1 MADLQIRRT
10 TVTERS
16 ETEAKVEIWIADDED
31 PTAATE
37 TISLA
42 VEVEYREH
50 PQLRELQ
57 VIALERAQ
65 TAIGRQLRERPRGQ

>member
-16 ETEAKVEIWIADDED
+16 ETEAKVEIWISDDED
-31 PTAATE
+31 ENEATE
-37 TISLA
+37 AICLSMA
-42 VEVEYREH
+42 VEYREH

-65 TAIGRQLRERPRGQ
+65 TAIGRQIQKRQRGP